1 MLRRL
6 KDVGHADATMGTNL
20 RKWLIGTGVVAVL
33 AAGGY
38 WAWRP
43 AGGPSSEAAY
53 RTAPI
58 DRGQITAAVRATGT
72 LTPMT
77 TVLVGSQLSGQI
89 VEILADYNSQ
99 VKAGQVVARLN
110 SDQIRTRRDA
120 AQADVMQA
128 RADLLVKRAQ
138 LDRARSTRLKANS
151 TVKDLE
157 AQRDRTAAQL
167 ADARRTFERQSELF
181 KRNTGS
187 QQALDTAS
195 TQVEVQVATLASS
208 EAQIASAKAEL
219 NGLDAD
225 ILLAEGQVKSGEAL
239 IAQREAKLKD
249 ILIDLERTDIRS
261 PVDGVVVQR
270 QVDLGQT
277 VAASLSTPTL
287 FQIAQDLRTID
298 IYANVDEADVG
309 RLKAGQP
316 STFTVNAYP
325 NRTFEG
331 RVEMVRL
338 GAQTIQNVV
347 TYTGVIRVEN
357 ADMALLPG
365 MTANLQVVTE
375 DRRDV
380 LRIANAA
387 LRFRPA
393 GAGAL
398 SPAPATPGAAA
409 VAQGAAAGRGAAQAM
424 ALRER
429 IETELQPTPEQKQAI
444 AAIMQERRAGFREA
458 MAGLTEEE
466 RRAVF
471 RKARADMI
479 AKIAAVL
486 DPERKAKFEA
496 MMQGGRAAPQQG
508 TPGRVYVL
516 DDDGR
521 PRAVPVMLGPT
532 DGAYTELLSGDL
544 QEGQAVVIGGGPRP
558 SAAAQSTPARPPMRG
573 GPPRLF

>member
-1 MLRRL
+1 
-6 KDVGHADATMGTNL
+6 MGTTL
-20 RKWLIGTGVVAVL
+20 RKWLIGSGLAVL
-33 AAGGY
+33 AVAAGY
-38 WAWRP
+38 WALRP
-43 AGGPSSEAAY
+43 TGGTANEAAY
-53 RTAPI
+53 RTTAV

-99 VKAGQVVARLN
+99 VKAGQIVARLN
-110 SDQIRTRRDA
+110 SDQIKTRRDA
-120 AQADVMQA
+120 AQADVAQA
-128 RADLLVKRAQ
+128 KADLMVKRAQ

-167 ADARRTFERQSELF
+167 ADARRTFERQNELF
-181 KRNTGS
+181 NRNTGA
-187 QQALDTAS
+187 QQALDTAR

-208 EAQIASAKAEL
+208 EAQVASAKAEL

-225 ILLAEGQVKSGEAL
+225 ILLAEGQVQSGEAL
-239 IAQREAKLKD
+239 ISQREAKLKD

-287 FQIAQDLRTID
+287 FQIAQDLRVID
-298 IYANVDEADVG
+298 IYANIDEADVG
-309 RLKAGQP
+309 RLKPGQP
-316 STFTVNAYP
+316 TSFTVNAYP

-347 TYTGVIRVEN
+347 TYTGVIRVDN

-393 GAGAL
+393 GAAAA
-398 SPAPATPGAAA
+398 SAPASLPRAAPGEGGRGG
-409 VAQGAAAGRGAAQAM
+409 AQGAAF
-424 ALRER
+424 RER

-444 AAIMQERRAGFREA
+444 TALLQERRSGMREA
-458 MAGLTEEE
+458 MAGLSDEE
-466 RRAVF
+466 RRAAF
-471 RKARADMI
+471 RKARSEMI
-479 AKIAAVL
+479 TKVAAVL

-496 MMQGGRAAPQQG
+496 MMQEGRPGRAAPQQG
-508 TPGRVYVL
+508 SPGRVYVL
-516 DDDGR
+516 GDNGQ
-521 PRAVPVMLGPT
+521 PKAVPVMLGPT
-532 DGAYTELLSGDL
+532 DGAYTELVSGDL
-544 QEGQAVVIGGGPRP
+544 KDGQAVIIGGGPR
-558 SAAAQSTPARPPMRG
+558 AATAPAPAG
-573 GPPRLF
+573 GPPVRGPRLF

>member
-1 MLRRL
+1 M
-6 KDVGHADATMGTNL
+6 
-20 RKWLIGTGVVAVL
+20 
-33 AAGGY
+33 AGGY
-38 WAWRP
+38 WTFRP
-43 AGGPSSEAAY
+43 TGGTANEAAY
-53 RTAPI
+53 RTAPV

-110 SDQIRTRRDA
+110 SDQIKTRRDA
-120 AQADVMQA
+120 AHADVAQA

-208 EAQIASAKAEL
+208 EAQIASAKAEF

-239 IAQREAKLKD
+239 ISQREAKLKD

-316 STFTVNAYP
+316 TTFTVNAYP

-347 TYTGVIRVEN
+347 TYTGVIRVDN

-393 GAGAL
+393 GMAAT
-398 SPAPATPGAAA
+398 APAALPRVAPGPAAEA
-409 VAQGAAAGRGAAQAM
+409 GPGRG
-424 ALRER
+424 
-429 IETELQPTPEQKQAI
+429 
-444 AAIMQERRAGFREA
+444 G
-458 MAGLTEEE
+458 
-466 RRAVF
+466 
-471 RKARADMI
+471 
-479 AKIAAVL
+479 
-486 DPERKAKFEA
+486 
-496 MMQGGRAAPQQG
+496 
-508 TPGRVYVL
+508 
-516 DDDGR
+516 
-521 PRAVPVMLGPT
+521 
-532 DGAYTELLSGDL
+532 
-544 QEGQAVVIGGGPRP
+544 
-558 SAAAQSTPARPPMRG
+558 
-573 GPPRLF
+573 

>member
-1 MLRRL
+1 M
-6 KDVGHADATMGTNL
+6 
-20 RKWLIGTGVVAVL
+20 RKWLIGSGLAALV

-38 WAWRP
+38 WTLRP
-43 AGGPSSEAAY
+43 TGGTANEAAY
-53 RTAPI
+53 RTAPL

-110 SDQIRTRRDA
+110 SDQIKTRRDA

-157 AQRDRTAAQL
+157 AQRDRVAAQL
-167 ADARRTFERQSELF
+167 ADARRTFERQNELF
-181 KRNTGS
+181 NRNTGS
-187 QQALDTAS
+187 QQALDTAR

-239 IAQREAKLKD
+239 IAQRDAKLKD

-316 STFTVNAYP
+316 TTFTVNAYP

-347 TYTGVIRVEN
+347 TYTGVIRVAN

-380 LRIANAA
+380 LRVANAA

-393 GAGAL
+393 GMAATVPVALPRAEPGRDQGPAGRG
-398 SPAPATPGAAA
+398 GA
-409 VAQGAAAGRGAAQAM
+409 AQGA

-444 AAIMQERRAGFREA
+444 AAIMQERRAGVREA
-458 MAGLTEEE
+458 MAGLSEEE
-466 RRAVF
+466 RRAAF
-471 RKARADMI
+471 RKARVEMI
-479 AKIAAVL
+479 AKVAAVL
-486 DPERKAKFEA
+486 DPDRKAKFEA
-496 MMQGGRAAPQQG
+496 MMQDGRAAPQQG
-508 TPGRVYVL
+508 SPGRVYVL
-516 DDDGR
+516 GEDGQ
-521 PRAVPVMLGPT
+521 PKAVPVMLGPT
-532 DGAYTELLSGDL
+532 DGAYTELVSGELKD
-544 QEGQAVVIGGGPRP
+544 GQAVIIGGGPKATTAP
-558 SAAAQSTPARPPMRG
+558 ATPAAPPMRG

>member
-1 MLRRL
+1 
-6 KDVGHADATMGTNL
+6 L
-20 RKWLIGTGVVAVL
+20 RKWLIGSGLAALVVA
-33 AAGGY
+33 AGY
-38 WAWRP
+38 WTLRP
-43 AGGPSSEAAY
+43 AGGPTNEAAY

-58 DRGQITAAVRATGT
+58 DRGQITAAVRASGT
-72 LTPMT
+72 LTPVT

-120 AQADVMQA
+120 AAADVSQA
-128 RADLLVKRAQ
+128 RADLMVRRAQ

-167 ADARRTFERQSELF
+167 ADAKRTFERQNELF
-181 KRNTGS
+181 TRSAGS
-187 QQALDTAS
+187 QQALDTAR
-195 TQVEVQVATLASS
+195 TQVEIQTATLASS
-208 EAQIASAKAEL
+208 EAQIASARAEL

-225 ILLAEGQVKSGEAL
+225 ILLAEGQVQSGEAL

-287 FQIAQDLRTID
+287 FQIAQDLRVID

-309 RLKAGQP
+309 RLKAGQAA
-316 STFTVNAYP
+316 TFTVNAYP
-325 NRTFEG
+325 GRTFEG
-331 RVEMVRL
+331 QVAMVRL

-357 ADMALLPG
+357 RDMALLPG
-365 MTANLQVVTE
+365 MTANLQVITE

-380 LRIANAA
+380 PRVANAA

-393 GAGAL
+393 GATPT
-398 SPAPATPGAAA
+398 PAPAAGPATVRGLPTSGGARAAA
-409 VAQGAAAGRGAAQAM
+409 A

-429 IETELQPTPEQKQAI
+429 IETELQPTPEQKEAI
-444 AAIMQERRAGFREA
+444 AAVLQERRAAAREA
-458 MAGLTEEE
+458 MAGLSENE
-466 RRAVF
+466 RRAAF
-471 RKARADMI
+471 RTARSEMI
-479 AKIAAVL
+479 TKVSAAL
-486 DPERKAKFEA
+486 DPERRAKFEA
-496 MMQGGRAAPQQG
+496 IMSEGRAASPQQG
-508 TPGRVYVL
+508 VPGRVYIL
-516 DDDGR
+516 DAAGQ
-521 PRAVPVMLGPT
+521 PKAVPVMLGPT
-532 DGAYTELLSGDL
+532 DGAVTELLSGDVK
-544 QEGQAVVIGGGPRP
+544 EGTQVVIGGGPRP
-558 SAAAQSTPARPPMRG
+558 TTAAPAAGPAPRG
-573 GPPRLF
+573 PRLF

>member
-1 MLRRL
+1 
-6 KDVGHADATMGTNL
+6 MGTTL
-20 RKWLIGTGVVAVL
+20 RKWLIGSGLAALV

-38 WAWRP
+38 WALRP
-43 AGGPSSEAAY
+43 AGGSANEAAY

-99 VKAGQVVARLN
+99 VKAGQIVARLN
-110 SDQIRTRRDA
+110 SDQIKTRRDA
-120 AQADVMQA
+120 AQADVAQA
-128 RADLLVKRAQ
+128 KADLQVKRAQ

-157 AQRDRTAAQL
+157 AQRDRVAAQL
-167 ADARRTFERQSELF
+167 ADAKRTFERQNELF
-181 KRNTGS
+181 SRNTGS
-187 QQALDTAS
+187 QQALDTAR
-195 TQVEVQVATLASS
+195 TQVEVQTATLASS

-225 ILLAEGQVKSGEAL
+225 ILLAEGQVQSGEAL
-239 IAQREAKLKD
+239 ISQRGAKLKD

-287 FQIAQDLRTID
+287 FQIAQDLRSID

-309 RLKAGQP
+309 RMKRGQP
-316 STFTVNAYP
+316 VTFTVNAYP
-325 NRTFEG
+325 SRTFEG

-347 TYTGVIRVEN
+347 TYTGVIRVAN

-375 DRRDV
+375 DRSDV
-380 LRIANAA
+380 LRVPNAA

-393 GAGAL
+393 GTAVA
-398 SPAPATPGAAA
+398 SAPAPVSRGGGEGQATGPGAGSRGG
-409 VAQGAAAGRGAAQAM
+409 AQGA

-444 AAIMQERRAGFREA
+444 AAVMQERRAGGREA
-458 MAGLTEEE
+458 MAGLSEEE

-471 RKARADMI
+471 RKARTEMI
-479 AKIAAVL
+479 AKVSAVL

-496 MMQGGRAAPQQG
+496 MMQEGRPGRAAPQQG
-508 TPGRVYVL
+508 VPGRVYVL
-516 DDDGR
+516 GEDGQ
-521 PRAVPVMLGPT
+521 PRAVPIMLGPT
-532 DGAYTELLSGDL
+532 DGAYTELVSGDL
-544 QEGQAVVIGGGPRP
+544 KDAQAVIIGGGPRTT
-558 SAAAQSTPARPPMRG
+558 AGPAPTG
-573 GPPRLF
+573 GPPVRGPRLF